1 MTKKKEIQTTEE
13 MCALC
18 EHVTTIKINVKGIC
32 SHCKATLLPCS
43 VCFEDNNCDWS
54 KEKGCYRFP
63 KIETAT
69 VYSSHGEIEINKHT
83 GEILE
88 FSGTTEYEYGFLLCF
103 DIQEYCEYWNE
114 EPAEHYDILN
124 LGAWQND
131 GEYDG
136 GACEGWR
143 EDLKQ
148 LRKEEQNSP
157 ATRQSKQG

>member
-13 MCALC
+13 
-18 EHVTTIKINVKGIC
+18 TC
-32 SHCKATLLPCS
+32 SHCMNVTEIRTDQKGTCKHCNKPLLPCS
-43 VCFEDNNCDWS
+43 ACNSLIENLVCDW
-54 KEKGCYRFP
+54 KEGKGCFRFP
-63 KIETAT
+63 KIETAI
-69 VYSSHGEIEINKHT
+69 VHSSHGEIEINKHT

-88 FSGTTEYEYGFLLCF
+88 FSNEDIKAEYGDLLCF

-131 GEYDG
+131 GNYDG

-143 EDLKQ
+143 EDLKNER
-148 LRKEEQNSP
+148 LTNPE
-157 ATRQSKQG
+157 GV